1 MSAANDEAGQSKTG
15 ASAKSSA
22 LAGTPAATPLS
33 VNAVAI
39 GMAVV
44 LAVLLSIVVGVIFGL
59 IGLPWWLGP
68 IIGVIAAV
76 GIVWY
81 LLSTAYDSVATS
93 LGSTSPDIGQW
104 PRFDN
109 LVDGLSLAIGVTDPD
124 LQVIDDPAMN
134 AISLAQGTNESIIVT
149 SGLLDQLDRMQL
161 EGVVAEMLVRV
172 KSGDAERATTATG
185 LLRPLLSGPLSGP
198 LGGVGNNLLARLM
211 PEDREM
217 TADLAAV
224 SVTRFPPGLGAAL
237 RTIAQGSFTPA
248 GATVGNDHLWL
259 APPLDGEGA
268 VPALPLAWRIDTLL
282 EI

>member
-1 MSAANDEAGQSKTG
+1 MSGANDQSSPSAAAEPGETA
-15 ASAKSSA
+15 
-22 LAGTPAATPLS
+22 LS
-33 VNAVAI
+33 VSAVAV
-39 GMAVV
+39 GMAIV
-44 LAVLLSIVVGVIFGL
+44 LAVLLSIVVGLIFGL

-68 IIGVIAAV
+68 IIGVIAAA

-81 LLSTAYDSVATS
+81 LQSTALAAVSGSLGTATS
-93 LGSTSPDIGQW
+93 DISRW
-104 PRFDN
+104 PRYEN

-124 LQVIDDPAMN
+124 LLVIDDSAMN
-134 AISLAQGTNESIIVT
+134 AVSLAQGTNESIYVT
-149 SGLLDQLDRMQL
+149 SGLLDELDRMQL
-161 EGVVAEMLVRV
+161 EGVIAELLVRI

-185 LLRPLLSGPLSGP
+185 LLRPLLSGPLSGL
-198 LGGVGNNLLARLM
+198 LGGVGNTLLTRLM
-211 PEDREM
+211 PQDREM

-248 GATVGNDHLWL
+248 AASVGNDHLWL
-259 APPLDGEGA
+259 APPLDGDGA